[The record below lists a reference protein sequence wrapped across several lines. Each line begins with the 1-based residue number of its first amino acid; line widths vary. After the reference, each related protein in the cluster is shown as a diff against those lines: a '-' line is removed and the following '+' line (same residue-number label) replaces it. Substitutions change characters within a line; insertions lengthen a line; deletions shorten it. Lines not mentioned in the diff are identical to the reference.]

1 MVGKL
6 LKALTASNE
15 VALIGLLIMIMFLM
29 IIPMPF
35 FLVDTLIALNLS
47 IAILL
52 LITTIYIR
60 QPLEISTFPAILLI
74 SVLFRLALS
83 ITTTRLILTTGSG
96 GSIVTTFGEF
106 VVGGNIVV
114 GVVIFLI
121 ITVVQFVVITK
132 GSERIAEVAARFTL
146 DALPG
151 KQLSIDSDLRSGLLT
166 TEAAQEKRSN
176 LERQSQF
183 YGAMDGATKFVKGD
197 AIAGLVITFVN
208 LIGGLIIGM
217 VQLGYSFGEAME
229 IYSRQTVG
237 DGLVAQIPAL
247 FIAIA
252 AGSLVTRVTNESS
265 ANLGADI
272 GLELVAHPR
281 TLYAVAAVL
290 GLFALVPGF
299 PSAIFMV
306 LACLFVAGA
315 LLARRS
321 TEESEA
327 KKTLPVSDFNAV
339 DSSMKRVEPMTPLTL
354 QVGERLGEALDGD
367 AMLAAF
373 ERLRE
378 RTYGRR
384 GIWMPPIGLAVTGD
398 LPDDGYRILLDEVTR
413 LEAHLPPDQLE
424 LDDETDFAT
433 LAEVEVIERDD
444 VLPDR
449 RLPFVAEAD
458 LPALQALGIGIRTR
472 EETLERALEQVVAN
486 HAAHFLGLEE
496 TKLLLDHFAKQYG
509 ELVTQVQG
517 AGPLAKLSAV
527 LQRFVADGLSIR
539 NLRAILQGYLD
550 WVPKEDDPIVLSE
563 YVRTTLKDQLCHPYV
578 DPEGMMAVVLF
589 QSDTEELIR
598 GGIQETTVGSYLS
611 LDSERTSL
619 LIAKVQHY
627 WQEALEHEATCVLVT
642 SIDIR
647 RYVKNALRING
658 IDMPVFSYQDI
669 ALDVR
674 VHPIGVIDLV
684 MEGEAA

>member
-1 MVGKL
+1 MIAKL
-6 LKALTASNE
+6 LKVLTASNE
-15 VALIGLLIMIMFLM
+15 IALIGLMIMIMFLM

-47 IAILL
+47 IAVLL

-60 QPLEISTFPAILLI
+60 EPLEISTFPAILLI

-166 TEAAQEKRSN
+166 TEAAQQKRST

-252 AGSLVTRVTNESS
+252 AGSLVTRVTSEDST
-265 ANLGADI
+265 NLGADI
-272 GLELVAHPR
+272 SLELLAHPR
-281 TLYAVAAVL
+281 TLIAVAAVL

-299 PSAIFMV
+299 PTVIFIV
-306 LACLFVAGA
+306 LAVLFVLGA
-315 LLARRS
+315 LLTRRFS
-321 TEESEA
+321 DDDAA
-327 KKTLPVSDFNAV
+327 KKQLPVSDFGAV
-339 DSSMKRVEPMTPLTL
+339 DKSMQRVDPMTPLTL
-354 QVGERLGEALDGD
+354 ELGSDLGAALDSD
-367 AMLAAF
+367 DVLAVF
-373 ERLRE
+373 DRVRE
-378 RTYGRR
+378 RTYARR
-384 GIWMPPIGLAVTGD
+384 GLWMPPIGLASADD
-398 LPDDGYRILLDEVTR
+398 LAGDGYRILLDEVGR
-413 LEAHLPPDQLE
+413 LEGRLPLDQRE

-449 RLPFVAEAD
+449 RLPFVADAD
-458 LPALQALGIGIRTR
+458 VPTLKELGIGTKTPVD
-472 EETLERALEQVVAN
+472 TLEQALDHVVGTYCS
-486 HAAHFLGLEE
+486 HFIGLEE
-496 TKLLLDHFAKQYG
+496 TKRLLDHFGRQYG
-509 ELVTQVQG
+509 ELVSQVQG
-517 AGPLAKLSAV
+517 AGSLAKLSAV

-550 WVPKEDDPIVLSE
+550 WIPREEDPIVLSE

-598 GGIQETTVGSYLS
+598 EGIQETTVGSYLS
-611 LDSERTSL
+611 LDSEHTSL

-627 WQEALEHEATCVLVT
+627 WQDALSHEATCVLVT
-642 SIDIR
+642 SLDIR
-647 RYVKNALRING
+647 RYVRNALKING
-658 IDMPVFSYQDI
+658 VDIPVFSYQDV

-674 VHPIGVIDLV
+674 VHPIGVIDLTL
-684 MEGEAA
+684 EGDTA